1 MRTMRLAL
9 SFVAIA
15 TQGVFAKEM
24 AIVNCNDSFLI
35 IQQDITE
42 QGMRVFRC
50 GGQGPA
56 CITSDDCQVGT
67 CAPGASLPDCAGSL
81 KVLFKHGYKLA
92 FVTPQPVT
100 GPSTNPGLGNIIY
113 TLEK

>member
-67 CAPGASLPDCAGSL
+67 CAPE
-81 KVLFKHGYKLA
+81 LA
-92 FVTPQPVT
+92 FLIAPDRSKSYS
-100 GPSTNPGLGNIIY
+100 STDIS
-113 TLEK
+113 